1 MTNTEPIAE
10 PRPLSRVREKWGF
23 VTDPGFLTLPYVL
36 LLHQSDLKISSEHLN
51 VLLNFIAHWHAKGR
65 MSRPRTAT
73 IARRMGIST
82 RTVQR
87 AVAWLLQNEFIAKV
101 PRASRDDLQEYDLSP
116 LVEKLRPYAW
126 ARIQYIQE
134 KDFERVLDDDIEV
147 VANDRRRSAKEMFGD
162 GPRRLSENQTLPA
175 SRTEDEL

>member
-1 MTNTEPIAE
+1 MTNIEPIAE
-10 PRPLSRVREKWGF
+10 PRLPSRVRDKWGF

-65 MSRPRTAT
+65 MPRPRTAT

-87 AVAWLLQNEFIAKV
+87 AIAWLLKNEFMAKV
-101 PRASRDDLQEYDLSP
+101 PRVSRDDLQEYDLAP
-116 LVEKLRPYAW
+116 LVDKLRPYAW

-134 KDFERVLDDDIEV
+134 KDFERVLDDAVEV
-147 VANDRRRSAKEMFGD
+147 VARDRRPSAHEMFGEVA
-162 GPRRLSENQTLPA
+162 RRSL
-175 SRTEDEL
+175 EDEL